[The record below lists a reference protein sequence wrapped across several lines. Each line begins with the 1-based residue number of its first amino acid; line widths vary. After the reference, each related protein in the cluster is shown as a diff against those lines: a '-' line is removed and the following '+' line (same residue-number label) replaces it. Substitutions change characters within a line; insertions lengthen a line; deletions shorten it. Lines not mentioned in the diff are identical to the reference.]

1 MILAVFRLDIG
12 TLQWHKML
20 FQPYC
25 GLGSP
30 VIHSQ
35 ALGTARHK
43 NQELKRVFITII
55 IRWRY

>member
-20 FQPYC
+20 LQPYC

-35 ALGTARHK
+35 ALGTARHE

-55 IRWRY
+55 IR